1 METINFHMKE
11 KEAAWKEQ
19 RRQIANDLDYEEK
32 QARRKCE
39 ADIKQARRKCE
50 ADIEQ
55 ARRKCEADIEQARRK
70 YNERITAVARDE
82 DEYKHQARLAKDELR
97 KAKLAELE
105 RIAELEGKEGGDK

>member
-39 ADIKQARRKCE
+39 ADI
-50 ADIEQ
+50 
-55 ARRKCEADIEQARRK
+55 EQARRK
-70 YNERITAVARDE
+70 YHERITAVAKAE
-82 DEYKHQARLAKDELR
+82 DEYMRQVRLAKDELR
-97 KAKLAELE
+97 KAKLADLE
-105 RIAELEGKEGGDK
+105 RIAELEGKEGGDQ

>member
-1 METINFHMKE
+1 METINFHMKEKE

-32 QARRKCE
+32 QARRKC
-39 ADIKQARRKCE
+39 K

-70 YNERITAVARDE
+70 YHERITAVAKDE

-105 RIAELEGKEGGDK
+105 RIAELERKEGGDQ

>member
-39 ADIKQARRKCE
+39 ADI
-50 ADIEQ
+50 EQ
-55 ARRKCEADIEQARRK
+55 ARRKCH
-70 YNERITAVARDE
+70 ERITAVARDE

-105 RIAELEGKEGGDK
+105 RIAELEGKQP

>member
-39 ADIKQARRKCE
+39 ADI
-50 ADIEQ
+50 
-55 ARRKCEADIEQARRK
+55 EQARRK
-70 YNERITAVARDE
+70 YHERITAVARAE

-105 RIAELEGKEGGDK
+105 RIAELEGKKGGDQ

>member
-19 RRQIANDLDYEEK
+19 RRQIGNDLDYAER
-32 QARRKCE
+32 QARRKCH
-39 ADIKQARRKCE
+39 
-50 ADIEQ
+50 
-55 ARRKCEADIEQARRK
+55 
-70 YNERITAVARDE
+70 ERITAVAKDE

-105 RIAELEGKEGGDK
+105 RIAELEGKEGGDQ

>member
-39 ADIKQARRKCE
+39 ADIEQARRKCE

-55 ARRKCEADIEQARRK
+55 ARRKCH
-70 YNERITAVARDE
+70 ERITAVARDE

-105 RIAELEGKEGGDK
+105 RIAELEGKQP

>member
-11 KEAAWKEQ
+11 KEAKWKEQ

-39 ADIKQARRKCE
+39 ADI
-50 ADIEQ
+50 
-55 ARRKCEADIEQARRK
+55 EQARRK
-70 YNERITAVARDE
+70 YHERITAVARDE

-105 RIAELEGKEGGDK
+105 RIAELEGKKGGDQ

>member
-39 ADIKQARRKCE
+39 ADI
-50 ADIEQ
+50 
-55 ARRKCEADIEQARRK
+55 EQARRK
-70 YNERITAVARDE
+70 YHERITAVAGDE

-105 RIAELEGKEGGDK
+105 RIAELEGKKGGDQ

>member
-39 ADIKQARRKCE
+39 ADI
-50 ADIEQ
+50 EQ

-70 YNERITAVARDE
+70 YHERITAVAREE
-82 DEYKHQARLAKDELR
+82 DEYKHQARL
-97 KAKLAELE
+97 AKLAELE
-105 RIAELEGKEGGDK
+105 RIAELEGKEGGDQ